1 MSPKKIKQLNIL
13 RKKLDKLDNELL
25 SSIKLRTN
33 LVKKVLELKTL
44 KKHIV
49 DKNRIN
55 IILKNVEKKSKKM
68 DIDTKIT
75 KRIWKNMIWAYIDF
89 ERRRFKKK

>member
-68 DIDTKIT
+68 GIDTKIK

>member
-89 ERRRFKKK
+89 ERRKFKKK

>member
-68 DIDTKIT
+68 GIDTKIT